1 MRTNVL
7 FRRGEM
13 MFDYSKCMNRM
24 IFCIDLCSFFAS
36 CACVMRGLDPLKVK
50 LAVVGDVN
58 RKGSIV
64 LACTPELKKLGI
76 STATRLYEI
85 PKDPNIIIVNA
96 TMGRFVE
103 ISNQITEIY
112 TKYVALEDLH
122 VFSIDECFL
131 DMEQTAHLFG
141 RDPIVIAERIQKE
154 IYDTTGIT
162 ASIGIGPNLF
172 LSKVALDVESKHSRS
187 RIVLWTYE
195 DVPKKLWNIKPLKDV
210 CGIGS
215 ATQDAL
221 HGMGLFSL
229 QDVANT
235 PKERLIKRFGKVK
248 GEELH
253 RFSFGIDESRI
264 ANKYIPK
271 STSITKGQI
280 LLEDCYSLNKLKL
293 LILEQIEETC
303 FRLRSMDKCCRTVE
317 LAIGYSKYIGGGFK
331 RAITLDQPTCLT
343 EDVYEASLQLLRR
356 FHSGH
361 PVRQIH
367 ITLKNLTRDDAIQM
381 SLFEDTSRKDTQRK
395 LAKTMDSIR
404 NRYGKNSIM
413 RGISYIQGATQRE
426 RNNKIGGHKA

>member
-1 MRTNVL
+1 
-7 FRRGEM
+7 

-131 DMEQTAHLFG
+131 DVEQTAHLFG
-141 RDPIVIAERIQKE
+141 RDPIVIAKRIQKE
-154 IYDTTGIT
+154 IYDKTGIT

-172 LSKVALDVESKHSRS
+172 LSKVALDVESKHSNS

-215 ATQDAL
+215 ATQEAL

-235 PKERLIKRFGKVK
+235 PKDRLIKRFGKVK

-253 RFSFGIDESRI
+253 RYSFGIDESRI

-280 LLEDCYSLNKLKL
+280 LLEDCFSLNKLKL

>member
-1 MRTNVL
+1 
-7 FRRGEM
+7 

>member
-1 MRTNVL
+1 
-7 FRRGEM
+7 
-13 MFDYSKCMNRM
+13 
-24 IFCIDLCSFFAS
+24 
-36 CACVMRGLDPLKVK
+36 MRGLDPLKVK

-85 PKDPNIIIVNA
+85 PKDPSIIIVNA

-172 LSKVALDVESKHSRS
+172 LSKVALDVESKHSNS

>member
-1 MRTNVL
+1 
-7 FRRGEM
+7 

-24 IFCIDLCSFFAS
+24 IFCIDLCAFFAS

-85 PKDPNIIIVNA
+85 PKDPSIIIVNA

-215 ATQDAL
+215 ATQEAL

-253 RFSFGIDESRI
+253 RYSFGIDESRI

-280 LLEDCYSLNKLKL
+280 LLEDCFSLNKLKL

>member
-1 MRTNVL
+1 
-7 FRRGEM
+7 
-13 MFDYSKCMNRM
+13 MFDYSKFMNRM

-229 QDVANT
+229 QDVANI

>member
-1 MRTNVL
+1 
-7 FRRGEM
+7 
-13 MFDYSKCMNRM
+13 M
-24 IFCIDLCSFFAS
+24 IFCIDLCAFFAS

-85 PKDPNIIIVNA
+85 PKDPSIIIVNA

>member
-1 MRTNVL
+1 
-7 FRRGEM
+7 

-24 IFCIDLCSFFAS
+24 IFCIDLCAFFAS

-85 PKDPNIIIVNA
+85 PKDPSIIIVNA

>member
-1 MRTNVL
+1 
-7 FRRGEM
+7 

-356 FHSGH
+356 F
-361 PVRQIH
+361 
-367 ITLKNLTRDDAIQM
+367 
-381 SLFEDTSRKDTQRK
+381 
-395 LAKTMDSIR
+395 
-404 NRYGKNSIM
+404 
-413 RGISYIQGATQRE
+413 
-426 RNNKIGGHKA
+426 

>member
-1 MRTNVL
+1 
-7 FRRGEM
+7 

-24 IFCIDLCSFFAS
+24 IFCIDLCAFFAS

-85 PKDPNIIIVNA
+85 PKDPSIIIVNA

-395 LAKTMDSIR
+395 LAKTMDCIR
-404 NRYGKNSIM
+404 HKYGKNSIM

>member
-1 MRTNVL
+1 
-7 FRRGEM
+7 M

-24 IFCIDLCSFFAS
+24 IFCIDLCAFFAS

-85 PKDPNIIIVNA
+85 PKDPSIIIVNA

-215 ATQDAL
+215 ATQEAL

-253 RFSFGIDESRI
+253 RYSFGIDESRI

-280 LLEDCYSLNKLKL
+280 LLEDCFSLNKLKL

>member
-1 MRTNVL
+1 
-7 FRRGEM
+7 

-50 LAVVGDVN
+50 LVVVGDVN

-85 PKDPNIIIVNA
+85 PKDPSIIIVNA

-395 LAKTMDSIR
+395 LAKTMDCIR

>member
-1 MRTNVL
+1 
-7 FRRGEM
+7 M

-24 IFCIDLCSFFAS
+24 IFCIDLCAFFAS

-85 PKDPNIIIVNA
+85 PKDPSIIIVNA